1 MAKNKTALITGA
13 TGQDGSWLSKHLLDL
28 GYTVY
33 GAARRNSQPNQ
44 GRLEILGI
52 KDKVKMVEF
61 ELSDQSNINDV
72 IREIKPD
79 ELYNLAAQSFVA
91 ASFKQPISTSQV
103 DFMGV
108 LYILDAL
115 RQFSKETRFYQASTS
130 EMFGKVQEVPQKEST
145 PFYPKSPYGVAKL
158 AAHWATINYR
168 ESYGLFTC
176 SGILF
181 NHESELRGEEFVTRK
196 ISLHA
201 ATWAKGEGK
210 ILELGNMSSKRDWG
224 YAKEYVQGMH
234 LMLQQKNPD
243 AYILATGKTYTIR
256 EFVEAAYEVVGIN
269 IKWVG
274 KDLDEQGID
283 KKTGKVIVKVNPQ
296 FFRPSEVDLLIGDPS
311 KAKKIL
317 GWEAKTDMLSLAK
330 LMVKFDIE
338 RK

>member
-1 MAKNKTALITGA
+1 MNKHKTALITGA
-13 TGQDGSWLSKHLLDL
+13 TGQDGAWLSKHLLDL

-115 RQFSKETRFYQASTS
+115 RQFSKETKFYQASTS

-168 ESYGLFTC
+168 ESYGLFAC

-196 ISLHA
+196 ISLHS

-274 KDLDEQGID
+274 KDLEEQGID

-330 LMVKFDIE
+330 LMVKFDIG